1 MTFLKVLDTHRPL
14 GDLVPVLLVFP
25 VRALELEHLE
35 DAGPGVQPAV
45 PRLAAERLDLQPEG
59 DAALPAVLL
68 GRELGRNAM
77 YLGTI
82 YRKFKEG
89 NIVWHRHH
97 FKIHKRGN
105 PFHF

>member
-1 MTFLKVLDTHRPL
+1 MKNMTFLKYWLLDTHRPL

-77 YLGTI
+77 YLHN
-82 YRKFKEG
+82 K
-89 NIVWHRHH
+89 
-97 FKIHKRGN
+97 
-105 PFHF
+105 

>member
-1 MTFLKVLDTHRPL
+1 MTDRSERSNYVSSGSTHRPL

-25 VRALELEHLE
+25 VRPLELEHLE

-45 PRLAAERLDLQPEG
+45 ARLAAEGLDLQPER

-77 YLGTI
+77 NLDTDYI
-82 YRKFKEG
+82 FKD
-89 NIVWHRHH
+89 
-97 FKIHKRGN
+97 FYPSN
-105 PFHF
+105 PQI